1 MKNFH
6 ILLTIVLLFISC
18 SKRYPKI
25 VYMPDMYYSEAY
37 EPYSDAI
44 KPYKKNNNI
53 ILFKN
58 RITSL
63 IPVPGTVPRNENGF
77 LPYMLPNTKEGYEAS
92 KKITISPMDPNKKIV
107 NLKRGKEMYIIYCAI
122 CHNNDGNGEGYLV
135 KKEKIL
141 GVPNYKYL
149 NLTIGSIYHVIMYG
163 KNNMGS
169 YASQLNTEDRW
180 KIALYV
186 KELQKNK

>member
-1 MKNFH
+1 MKHN
-6 ILLTIVLLFISC
+6 LLLIVLLFFIISC
-18 SKRYPKI
+18 NRDPKI
-25 VYMPDMYYSEAY
+25 VYMPEMYYSSAY

-44 KPYKKNNNI
+44 RPYKKSNNV
-53 ILFKN
+53 FKK

-92 KKITISPMDPNKKIV
+92 KKITTSPIDPNIV
-107 NLKRGKEMYIIYCAI
+107 NLKRGKEMYIIHCAI
-122 CHNNDGNGEGYLV
+122 CHGNDGNGEGFLV

-141 GVPNYKYL
+141 GVPSYKYID
-149 NLTIGSIYHVIMYG
+149 LTIGSIYHVIMYG

-180 KIALYV
+180 KIAIYV
-186 KELQKNK
+186 IELKKNLNK